1 MYRSVHNH
9 SAFFI
14 GTVVCIVGVLLCLL
28 TACGPENSATT
39 KNVTPTVTPPNKSTP
54 ITIIATQSTPGVGP
68 TVIQAPSPIVGGST
82 TTHSQQIVLTSRV
95 LFITD
100 VHRATDVVNDTVAIR
115 LTMTLKNTGAR
126 AIVNMPSYFSLFGAE
141 GDAFGLTSS
150 STNPFFGPINAN
162 SSRSGTVVFQ
172 VPLGAAKTLR
182 LFYRSEVAHEAV
194 FVPIAV

>member
-1 MYRSVHNH
+1 MYTSVRNQR
-9 SAFFI
+9 AFRL
-14 GTVVCIVGVLLCLL
+14 TMVVGIMGVLLCFLA
-28 TACGPENSATT
+28 ACGSETPAATH
-39 KNVTPTVTPPNKSTP
+39 VVAPAATPPNTP
-54 ITIIATQSTPGVGP
+54 ITIIAVQSTPGVGP

-82 TTHSQQIVLTSRV
+82 TTHNQQIVLTSRV

-115 LTMTLKNTGAR
+115 LTMTLKNTGTR